1 MRESMPGR
9 TSKGGGILAEFEA
22 VLAEEK
28 ALEGVEA
35 TDPAVVEIQH
45 RKWRLIHKHYH
56 DHPFRVSESLARAQ
70 QWRKVLDHVRAE
82 VPDVEL
88 VDWLVQQ
95 VQVAEN
101 IAAGIR
107 DLRPRKN
114 GPVYDVFMEFV
125 SNKKR
130 KAVAVH
136 HWVKAA
142 KGSGQ
147 GAGGRRAGTP
157 DPDT

>member
-1 MRESMPGR
+1 MRETKRGQPLKAGS
-9 TSKGGGILAEFEA
+9 ILAEIET
-22 VLAEEK
+22 VLAEER
-28 ALEGVEA
+28 ALVGFEAASPAGVEL
-35 TDPAVVEIQH
+35 QH

-56 DHPFRVSESLARAQ
+56 DHPFRVSQALTRTR

-88 VDWLVQQ
+88 VDWLLQQ

-107 DLRPRKN
+107 DMRPRKD
-114 GPVYDVFMEFV
+114 GPVYDIFMEFV
-125 SNKKR
+125 GNKKR

-136 HWVKAA
+136 HWVNSA

-147 GAGGRRAGTP
+147 GAGVRRMGVP
-157 DPDT
+157 DPES